1 MAEATPTS
9 IDLITAAF
17 SSMLGVDVVPL
28 HKVPESAIAH
38 SKKVSIHDLFTATHY
53 MGGMQSGMLPQALEV
68 AGQEFGINVR
78 SFTGT
83 RIATVP
89 VTQNHTIAQIKEFVQ
104 KETGIPTINQ
114 KFLFN
119 SSSLQDGDTV
129 RGLGIFPRCNLI
141 VIDGKDITK
150 TTFYMDPE
158 DLAPEYDYDFTY
170 TYDLFWTYYRGY
182 NDVDGKY
189 FVYSR
194 PRGWKRFAL
203 KVQGKPEYHYDDTWL
218 GPKGPRTASAPNE
231 WPVSYHG
238 TTAGACGSIHDT
250 GYDPNRSEGQVYG
263 PGIYCTPDIRVAE
276 TYAKRR
282 GPFECNRKKYL
293 CVLQNRVNPDKIVK
307 QYEEKSDDYYDKTVV
322 LIDKK
327 VTKYNAICSGEY
339 WRCPRHD
346 PGKGIFDIRPYGIL
360 IRKA

>member
-17 SSMLGVDVVPL
+17 SSMLGVNVVPL
-28 HKVPESAIAH
+28 HKVPESAVAH

-53 MGGMQSGMLPQALEV
+53 IGGMQSGMLPQALEV
-68 AGQEFGINVR
+68 AGQEFVINVR
-78 SFTGT
+78 SFSGT

-89 VTQNHTIAQIKEFVQ
+89 VTQDHTIAQIKEFVK
-104 KETGIPTINQ
+104 KETGIPAVNQ
-114 KFLFN
+114 KLLFN
-119 SSSLQDGDTV
+119 SSTLRDNHTV
-129 RGLGIFPRCNLI
+129 RDLGIAPLCN
-141 VIDGKDITK
+141 VIMIHGKDITK
-150 TTFYMDPE
+150 TTFHMDPKE

-170 TYDLFWTYYRGY
+170 TYDLFWTYYRGW

-194 PRGWKRFAL
+194 PCGWKRFAL

-218 GPKGPRTASAPNE
+218 GPKGLRTASASDE

-238 TTAGACGSIHDT
+238 TTAGVCDSIHNK
-250 GYDPNRSEGQVYG
+250 GYKRGPRKVYG
-263 PGIYCTPDIRVAE
+263 PGVYCTPDIRVAE
-276 TYAKRR
+276 AYAKDK
-282 GPFECNRKKYL
+282 GPFECNDKKYL

-327 VTKYNAICSGEY
+327 VTKSGEY